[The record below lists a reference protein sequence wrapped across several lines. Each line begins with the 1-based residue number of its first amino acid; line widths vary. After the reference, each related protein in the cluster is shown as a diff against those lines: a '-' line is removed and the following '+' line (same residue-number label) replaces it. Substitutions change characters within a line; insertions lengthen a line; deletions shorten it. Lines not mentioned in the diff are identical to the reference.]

1 MTVCTCVHQRLG
13 HEDVLI
19 AGKAIRVFPWL
30 SSMIESAW
38 LENIGG
44 HSSDAKPEPALSSGE
59 RHSDSLAEACILNAA
74 RNGDNEAYGRLVR
87 QYQQEI
93 SRQMWRFTRDPSVHE
108 ELTHDVFVEAWM
120 SLPGYRSDA
129 PWIHWLRRI
138 AIRVGYRF
146 WKQQDRAGQTSHL
159 TSDEWRLLQGQRNQS
174 LSAIH
179 AAELVSHVLAQLAP
193 EDRLVLTITM
203 LDGCSMADA
212 ASRCGWT
219 MTGTKVRAFRARRR
233 LEALL
238 KNREGL

>member
-1 MTVCTCVHQRLG
+1 MTVCTSVHPGLG
-13 HEDVLI
+13 HEEVLI
-19 AGKAIRVFPWL
+19 AGKVIRVFSWL

-38 LENIGG
+38 LESIGD
-44 HSSDAKPEPALSSGE
+44 HSSDAEPQPALSSGVG
-59 RHSDSLAEACILNAA
+59 HSDSLPEVCILNAA
-74 RNGDNEAYGRLVR
+74 RNGDPEAYGRLVR

-93 SRQMWRFTRDPSVHE
+93 SRQMWRFTRDPSAHE

-146 WKQQDRAGQTSHL
+146 WKQQERAGQTSHL
-159 TSDEWRLLQGQRNQS
+159 TSDEWSLLQGQRDQS

-179 AAELVSHVLAQLAP
+179 AAELVSLVLAQLSP

-203 LDGCSMADA
+203 LDGCTMAEA

-219 MTGTKVRAFRARRR
+219 VTGTKVRAFRARRR

-238 KNREGL
+238 QKREGL

>member
-1 MTVCTCVHQRLG
+1 MNVGTCVHRGLS
-13 HEDVLI
+13 HEELLI
-19 AGKAIRVFPWL
+19 AGKVIRVISWL
-30 SSMIESAW
+30 SSIVGSVSP
-38 LENIGG
+38 ENIDD
-44 HSSDAKPEPALSSGE
+44 HSLDAEPESALSSEE
-59 RHSDSLAEACILNAA
+59 RHADSLSEVRILNAA
-74 RNGDNEAYGRLVR
+74 RNGDPEAFGRLVR

-120 SLPGYRSDA
+120 SLRGFRNDA

-159 TSDEWRLLQGQRNQS
+159 TSDEWSLLQGQRDQS

-179 AAELVSHVLAQLAP
+179 AAELVSLVLAQLSP

-203 LDGCSMADA
+203 LDGCTMAEA

-219 MTGTKVRAFRARRR
+219 VTGTKVRAFRARRR

-238 KNREGL
+238 QNREGL